1 MVAVLEMAYNLQN
14 DYCGMIFA
22 GWARLRAS
30 LSSRTADDAAVGMLV
45 RESRGVLWEVVFTL
59 RHR

>member
-1 MVAVLEMAYNLQN
+1 MVAVLETAYDLKK
-14 DYCGMIFA
+14 DYCGMISA
-22 GWARLRAS
+22 GWAQLMAS
-30 LSSRTADDAAVGMLV
+30 LSSQTANDAAVRMLV